1 MQHRKWYREKNDTK
15 KYYQPA
21 PMWAAKEKIFDTRKG
36 VKKFLKRKFG

>member
-1 MQHRKWYREKNDTK
+1 MQHKKRYQKTDNTK

-36 VKKFLKRKFG
+36 LKKFLKRKFG